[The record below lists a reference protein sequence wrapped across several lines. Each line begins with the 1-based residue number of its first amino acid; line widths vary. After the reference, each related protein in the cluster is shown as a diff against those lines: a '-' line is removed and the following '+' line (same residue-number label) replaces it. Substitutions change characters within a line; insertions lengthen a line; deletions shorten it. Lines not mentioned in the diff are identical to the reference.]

1 MFNSPPRSGNVFLLY
16 LFSMF
21 IDGQANKCLKITK
34 YSDKSQ
40 KQAAFFRNPYNSIP
54 STIVKSRIDSGL
66 SFDEDQL
73 EEIKYSIE
81 NFAKEY
87 LTAIKEAKANHS
99 NIYIGKSED
108 MMKNPVGTIKD
119 IALFFNLNIIEN
131 APLIN
136 REVNNEIRIKM
147 TEEKRTR
154 VYKDGKVII
163 ETLMS
168 DHDGHMP
175 REKIK
180 ERVFMDNLVKE
191 LNFDI
196 VRDCYNEYMSIIS
209 TNAKEGQRWQ
219 Y

>member
-108 MMKNPVGTIKD
+108 MMKNPGGTIKD